1 MEAHCALCTYGNSLV
16 GLAMVSDSGMIVRSG
31 VGRKIEEW
39 VGSGSSR
46 MTLFLRVGDHGTN
59 LHRRLFY

>member
-1 MEAHCALCTYGNSLV
+1 MHISLV
-16 GLAMVSDSGMIVRSG
+16 GLAMVSDSVMIVRSG
-31 VGRKIEEW
+31 VWRKIEEW

-46 MTLFLRVGDHGTN
+46 MTLFLRVGDYGTI